1 MGGITIVYGD
11 VIRIWVGKYRFNYVQ
26 SREDFK
32 IDEDPVEY
40 KEYVKNTGVTVLSC
54 KELASWLD

>member
-1 MGGITIVYGD
+1 MGGITVACGD
-11 VIRIWVGKYRFNYVQ
+11 VIRIWAGKYRFNYAQ

-32 IDEDPVEY
+32 IDEDPAGY
-40 KEYVKNTGVTVLSC
+40 KGYVKNLRATLLSC